1 MYKCDHQVIIL
12 FQEKLPLINEQE
24 PHRHGVTIGHMSRS
38 STSFS
43 YKSNI
48 APPATPISRSEKLQR
63 ETTHNRLSRE
73 TTYVDHSSKYDL
85 PKTFLTK
92 KGALMLFTAPKD
104 DDQEVDESSGNPRVV
119 RTQRVKKILDSSLKI
134 GSLDRL
140 AMSILQY
147 GDEEV
152 YILFSI
158 SIKKTMN

>member
-1 MYKCDHQVIIL
+1 
-12 FQEKLPLINEQE
+12 
-24 PHRHGVTIGHMSRS
+24 MSRC
-38 STSFS
+38 STSLSF
-43 YKSNI
+43 KSGM

-73 TTYVDHSSKYDL
+73 TTSVDHSSKYDL
-85 PKTFLTK
+85 PKTYLTK

-104 DDQEVDESSGNPRVV
+104 DQELDESYGSPKVV
-119 RTQRVKKILDSSLKI
+119 KTHRVKKLLDSSLKI

-152 YILFSI
+152 HLFLV
-158 SIKKTMN
+158 